1 MDIRHLEDLRRELK
15 SFETSI
21 FNGEDIDHKKFFLLK
36 KELIDNRENCKDLL
50 NLYELLESTIDKLQT
65 DKMNKRLNILT
76 IWSTLF
82 LPLSF
87 FTGLFGMN
95 FNDIPFLSSHYGFW
109 VFVCLSI
116 ITVGWLWLYFK
127 KNRWWC
133 LDRYLIKNNVLS

>member
-1 MDIRHLEDLRRELK
+1 MDIRHLEELRGELK

-21 FNGEDIDHKKFFLLK
+21 FNGEDIEYKKFFLLK
-36 KELIDNRENCKDLL
+36 KELIDNREHCKDLIE
-50 NLYELLESTIDKLQT
+50 LYEMLESTIDKIQT
-65 DKMNKRLNILT
+65 DKMNRRLNILT

-109 VFVCLSI
+109 VFVGLSI
-116 ITVGWLWLYFK
+116 ITVGWLWIYFK
-127 KNRWWC
+127 KNRWF
-133 LDRYLIKNNVLS
+133 

>member
-36 KELIDNRENCKDLL
+36 KELIDNRERCKDLL
-50 NLYELLESTIDKLQT
+50 DLYELLESTIDKLQT

-127 KNRWWC
+127 KNRWF
-133 LDRYLIKNNVLS
+133 

>member
-1 MDIRHLEDLRRELK
+1 MDTRHLEGLRRELK

-36 KELIDNRENCKDLL
+36 KELIDNREHCKDLIE
-50 NLYELLESTIDKLQT
+50 LYEMLESTIDKIQT
-65 DKMNKRLNILT
+65 DKMNRRLNILT

-109 VFVCLSI
+109 VFVGLST

-127 KNRWWC
+127 KNRWF
-133 LDRYLIKNNVLS
+133 

>member
-1 MDIRHLEDLRRELK
+1 MDIRHLEELRGELK

-36 KELIDNRENCKDLL
+36 KELIDNREHCKDLIE
-50 NLYELLESTIDKLQT
+50 LYEMLESTIDKIQT
-65 DKMNKRLNILT
+65 DKMNRRLNILT

-109 VFVCLSI
+109 VFVGLSI
-116 ITVGWLWLYFK
+116 ITVGWLWIYFK
-127 KNRWWC
+127 KNRWF
-133 LDRYLIKNNVLS
+133 

>member
-1 MDIRHLEDLRRELK
+1 MDIRHLEELRRELK

-21 FNGEDIDHKKFFLLK
+21 FNGEDINHKKFFLLK
-36 KELIDNRENCKDLL
+36 KELIDNREHCKDLIE
-50 NLYELLESTIDKLQT
+50 LYEMLESTIDKIQT
-65 DKMNKRLNILT
+65 DKMNRRLNILT

-109 VFVCLSI
+109 VFVGLSI
-116 ITVGWLWLYFK
+116 ITVGWLWIYFK
-127 KNRWWC
+127 RNRWF
-133 LDRYLIKNNVLS
+133 

>member
-1 MDIRHLEDLRRELK
+1 MDIRHLEYLRRKLK

-36 KELIDNRENCKDLL
+36 KELIDNREHCKDLL
-50 NLYELLESTIDKLQT
+50 DLYELLESTIDKLQT

-95 FNDIPFLSSHYGFW
+95 FSDIPFLTNHYGFCIFF
-109 VFVCLSI
+109 FV
-116 ITVGWLWLYFK
+116 
-127 KNRWWC
+127 
-133 LDRYLIKNNVLS
+133 

>member
-1 MDIRHLEDLRRELK
+1 MDIRHLEELRGELK

-21 FNGEDIDHKKFFLLK
+21 FNGEDIEYKKFFLLK
-36 KELIDNRENCKDLL
+36 KELIDNREHCKDLIE
-50 NLYELLESTIDKLQT
+50 LYEMLESTIDKIQT
-65 DKMNKRLNILT
+65 DKMNRRLNILT

-109 VFVCLSI
+109 VFVGLST

-127 KNRWWC
+127 KNHWF
-133 LDRYLIKNNVLS
+133 

>member
-1 MDIRHLEDLRRELK
+1 MDTRHLENLGRELK
-15 SFETSI
+15 SFEYSI

-36 KELIDNRENCKDLL
+36 KELIDNRERCKDLL
-50 NLYELLESTIDKLQT
+50 DLYELLESTIDKLQT

-127 KNRWWC
+127 KNRWF
-133 LDRYLIKNNVLS
+133 